1 MYGYLI
7 HHGIKGQKWG
17 VRRFQNSDG
26 SLTPA
31 GRERYRSS
39 SRIKRADKTSKDVN
53 KIINSLSEN
62 DKKLLNLE
70 NNQEYLTREETSN
83 IVKRVVLKEKDIPVS
98 FFDVIDAG
106 NGDLVVSLGTDSNYR
121 NKGYAKKAA
130 QIGMNYVN
138 NIDFNNIYWMANK
151 NNPASIKIAKDLG
164 FKLDPTRVSVDGNK
178 DWKFYKKNKDSVF
191 ISGSSKTQDKQ
202 SGYYRKQLPK
212 DIRNEIDGY
221 IKRGDKILVGDAP
234 GVDRQVQ
241 NYLKKKGYSN
251 VVVYGPGSIRYSAN
265 KKWKTKAIDSS
276 EFKPMSPEF
285 LRKKDIAMTNDS
297 TKGLAVVLENG
308 GAKATRNNVD
318 RLVQQG
324 KDVKVFELSTKGDRY
339 IQDIIKKLDS
349 Q

>member
-17 VRRFQNSDG
+17 VRRFQNADG

-31 GRERYRSS
+31 GKKRYSYSINGNKVTLLKQSRGNSDFYDIYSNKKVGQAIVDNKDDNGSS
-39 SRIKRADKTSKDVN
+39 LDWIGIKGKEQRKGYGQESLDL
-53 KIINSLSEN
+53 IINDL
-62 DKKLLNLE
+62 KKSGKKYVELE
-70 NNQEYLTREETSN
+70 AAGLDPAAKHIYEKRGFKTVKEIKDTDNFWNGLTLMR
-83 IVKRVVLKEKDIPVS
+83 
-98 FFDVIDAG
+98 
-106 NGDLVVSLGTDSNYR
+106 
-121 NKGYAKKAA
+121 
-130 QIGMNYVN
+130 
-138 NIDFNNIYWMANK
+138 
-151 NNPASIKIAKDLG
+151 KDL
-164 FKLDPTRVSVDGNK
+164 N
-178 DWKFYKKNKDSVF
+178 DSVF

-221 IKRGDKILVGDAP
+221 IKKGDKILVGDAP
-234 GVDRQVQ
+234 GIDRQVQ
-241 NYLKKKGYSN
+241 NYLNKKGYSN

-276 EFKPMSPEF
+276 EYEPNSPEF

-324 KDVKVFELSTKGDRY
+324 KDVKIFELSTKGDRY

-349 Q
+349 HK

>member
-7 HHGIKGQKWG
+7 HHGVKGQKWG
-17 VRRFQNSDG
+17 VRRFQNADG

-31 GRERYRSS
+31 GKKRY
-39 SRIKRADKTSKDVN
+39 SRYSR
-53 KIINSLSEN
+53 
-62 DKKLLNLE
+62 
-70 NNQEYLTREETSN
+70 
-83 IVKRVVLKEKDIPVS
+83 
-98 FFDVIDAG
+98 
-106 NGDLVVSLGTDSNYR
+106 
-121 NKGYAKKAA
+121 
-130 QIGMNYVN
+130 
-138 NIDFNNIYWMANK
+138 
-151 NNPASIKIAKDLG
+151 
-164 FKLDPTRVSVDGNK
+164 
-178 DWKFYKKNKDSVF
+178 DSVF

-221 IKRGDKILVGDAP
+221 IKKGDKILVGDAP

-276 EFKPMSPEF
+276 EYEPNSPEW

-324 KDVKVFELSTKGDRY
+324 KDVKVYELSIKGDKY